1 MSPYSWKPLGW
12 HPTLFTTTC
21 SLYTWNPSHRQFL
34 QIQRASI
41 FFCSNAK
48 SKDTWSAI
56 IVPWL
61 FMVIFVV
68 KETTSRSCWS
78 FSCSFPLFSYVWSP
92 HQFYYSNVVLCT
104 RTKLL
109 LHSFSLALA
118 EISLRAP
125 WVWSALSSV
134 VFAYIDSNF
143 FHGQI

>member
-1 MSPYSWKPLGW
+1 MTSNFVYYY
-12 HPTLFTTTC
+12 TC
-21 SLYTWNPSHRQFL
+21 SLYTLNRSHQQFL
-34 QIQRASI
+34 HRASL
-41 FFCSNAK
+41 FFCSNTK
-48 SKDTWSAI
+48 PKDTWSAI

-104 RTKLL
+104 RTKFL

-118 EISLRAP
+118 EISLRAL
-125 WVWSALSSV
+125 WVWSALSRV

-143 FHGQI
+143 STVKFSNKQ

>member
-1 MSPYSWKPLGW
+1 MSPYLESHAWM
-12 HPTLFTTTC
+12 TSNFVYYNLF
-21 SLYTWNPSHRQFL
+21 SLYQVIDNSCKYKEHVN
-34 QIQRASI
+34 I
-41 FFCSNAK
+41 FFCSNPK
-48 SKDTWSAI
+48 SKVTWSAI

-134 VFAYIDSNF
+134 V
-143 FHGQI
+143 QCLLT

>member
-1 MSPYSWKPLGW
+1 MSPYSWKSLGW

-21 SLYTWNPSHRQFL
+21 SLHTWNPSHQQFL
-34 QIQRASI
+34 QTQRASL
-41 FFCSNAK
+41 FFCSNPK

-92 HQFYYSNVVLCT
+92 HQFYYSNVVLYVLEQNCCYIPSSWDIST
-104 RTKLL
+104 C
-109 LHSFSLALA
+109 SLG
-118 EISLRAP
+118 R
-125 WVWSALSSV
+125 VWSALTSV